1 MTDTAQLTNEELRKA
16 IAAFLSDYSIECTP
30 HDEGKLDEIRAT
42 VPPGTAVYVA
52 HPPGVP
58 IEDIVKLAGKIQKLG
73 FRATPHIIAR
83 KLESR
88 GQLEQAL
95 AALQGLGVDHALC
108 VAGDITAAQPA
119 FDSSLEVLETGLFSK
134 YGFREIGVAGHP
146 EGSKAIGEE
155 RVEKALRGKAAF
167 AKQADFKV
175 YFATQFGFDPEPFI
189 DWEAATNAKGITM
202 PIHVGMPGPASLR
215 QLAKFAMLCGV
226 GASMRILTSRTSAM
240 VNLLSTQAPDEMVTA
255 LARHRATHPDSR
267 MKKVH
272 FFAFGGVVKTARW
285 ANAVASQRFV
295 LNKEATGFRVE
306 DN

>member
-1 MTDTAQLTNEELRKA
+1 MAMLTNDELSKQ
-16 IAAFLSDYSIECTP
+16 IVAFLTDYSIEITP
-30 HDEGKLDEIRAT
+30 HDEAKLGEIRE
-42 VPPGTAVYVA
+42 VLSPGTAVYIA
-52 HPPGVP
+52 HPPNSP
-58 IEDIVKLAGKIQKLG
+58 IDDVVKVAGKVQKLG
-73 FRATPHIIAR
+73 LRATPHIIAR

-95 AALQGLGVDHALC
+95 AALQGLGVDHALA

-119 FDSSLEVLETGLFSK
+119 FDSSLEVLQTGLFSK
-134 YGFREIGVAGHP
+134 YGFHEVGVAGHP

-167 AKQADFKV
+167 AATADFKL
-175 YFATQFGFDPEPFI
+175 YLATQFGFDPTAFTG
-189 DWEAATNAKGITM
+189 WEAQTTAKGITL

-226 GASMRILTSRTSAM
+226 GASMRMLTSRTSAM
-240 VNLLSTQAPDEMVTA
+240 ANLLSTQAPDEMVTY

-267 MKKVH
+267 LKKVH

-285 ANAVASQRFV
+285 ANAVLSGRFV

-306 DN
+306 DVN